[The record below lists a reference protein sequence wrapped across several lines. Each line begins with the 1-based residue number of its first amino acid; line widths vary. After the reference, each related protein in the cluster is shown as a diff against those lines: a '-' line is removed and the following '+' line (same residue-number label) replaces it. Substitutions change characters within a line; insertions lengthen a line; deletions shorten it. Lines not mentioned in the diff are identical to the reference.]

1 MLSYINNWSLLYLSQ
16 SISVERKRKVEGG
29 METDH
34 SSPFVLYVPL
44 YGVCVGGLADRLFR
58 AV

>member
-1 MLSYINNWSLLYLSQ
+1 
-16 SISVERKRKVEGG
+16 VERKREVEGG

-34 SSPFVLYVPL
+34 GSPFVLYVPL